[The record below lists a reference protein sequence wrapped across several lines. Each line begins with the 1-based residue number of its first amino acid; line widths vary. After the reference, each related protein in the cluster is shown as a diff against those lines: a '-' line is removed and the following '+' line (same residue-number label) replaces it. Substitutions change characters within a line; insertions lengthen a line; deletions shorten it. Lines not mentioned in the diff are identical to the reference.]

1 MLKAAAAALYRKNS
15 NFLQG
20 LRLLHKMSDQ
30 DLAKIPLVDIDEEG
44 IFKYILIRVTGKETA
59 DGTEPSKLVVRG
71 YADCEWHADI
81 YERTQGT
88 IKGTGLDTECLGGGR
103 IEHNPEKK
111 YLKVYGHS
119 TGYGKADHAESK
131 RVLLTKYK
139 NYEIETSDEGY

>member
-30 DLAKIPLVDIDEEG
+30 DLAKIPLVDIDGGG
-44 IFKYILIRVTGKETA
+44 IFKYILIRVTGKGTA
-59 DGTEPSKLVVRG
+59 DGTGPSKLVVRG
-71 YADCEWHADI
+71 YADCGWHADI
-81 YERTQGT
+81 YGRTQGT
-88 IKGTGLDTECLGGGR
+88 IKGTGLDTGCLGGGR
-103 IEHNPEKK
+103 IGHNPGKK

-119 TGYGKADHAESK
+119 TGYGKADHAGSK

-139 NYEIETSDEGY
+139 NYGIGTSDGGY